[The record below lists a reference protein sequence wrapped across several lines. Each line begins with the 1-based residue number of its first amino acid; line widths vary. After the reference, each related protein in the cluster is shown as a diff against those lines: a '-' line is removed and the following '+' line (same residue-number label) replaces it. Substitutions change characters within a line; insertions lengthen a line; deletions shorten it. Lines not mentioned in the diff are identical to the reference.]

1 MNLLFPRKEKYNRRT
16 HAESTSSG
24 ALILLLGAILTE
36 SGQ

>member
-1 MNLLFPRKEKYNRRT
+1 MERSDNELGNTY
-16 HAESTSSG
+16 AESTSSG